1 MKTILQWLLDN
12 ELSIRWTAVTFI
24 AGIVF
29 AVAMNA
35 YDRSRFKQV
44 NNYEINCTEYYIL
57 QKGDVRLVIVRDS
70 IDAVQNVQ
78 RYKLVNKK

>member
-1 MKTILQWLLDN
+1 MKTILQWLLNN

-44 NNYEINCTEYYIL
+44 NDYEINCTEYYIL

-70 IDAVQNVQ
+70 ADAVQNIQ
-78 RYKLVNKK
+78 RYKLVNKR

>member
-1 MKTILQWLLDN
+1 MKAVLKWLLDN

-70 IDAVQNVQ
+70 ADTVQNVQ

>member
-70 IDAVQNVQ
+70 VDAVQNVQ

>member
-1 MKTILQWLLDN
+1 MKTILKWWLDN
-12 ELSIRWTAVTFI
+12 ELSIRWTAITFI
-24 AGIVF
+24 AGIIF

-44 NNYEINCTEYYIL
+44 TNYEINCTEYYIL
-57 QKGDVRLVIVRDS
+57 QKGDVRLVIIRDS
-70 IDAVQNVQ
+70 IDAVQNIQ

>member
-1 MKTILQWLLDN
+1 MKTIRRWLLNN
-12 ELSIRWTAVTFI
+12 ELSIRWTAITFI
-24 AGIVF
+24 ASIIF

-78 RYKLVNKK
+78 RYKLVNKR

>member
-70 IDAVQNVQ
+70 ADAVQNIQ

>member
-1 MKTILQWLLDN
+1 MKTILTWWLDN
-12 ELSIRWTAVTFI
+12 ELSIRWTAITFI

-70 IDAVQNVQ
+70 IDAVQNIQ
-78 RYKLVNKK
+78 RYKLVNKR

>member
-1 MKTILQWLLDN
+1 MKTILKWWLDN